1 MGRIGTGKGRSLRP
15 FCVFERKHSMSR
27 QSYELD
33 ATVRDVVG
41 KGAARALRREAQ
53 VPAVIYGDKKPPLP
67 ISLAFKETD
76 KRLRAGG
83 FMTTV
88 STINVAGEKILVI
101 PKDYAMHP
109 VKDQLVH
116 VDFLR
121 VSANSTVTV
130 YVPVHITGQEKS
142 PGLKKGG
149 AVNYAV
155 HEVQLSAR
163 ADAIPEAIEIDVSEL
178 DFNDTVHISAVKLP
192 VGAKPISTEDF
203 TVISIT
209 PPVGSDA

>member
-1 MGRIGTGKGRSLRP
+1 
-15 FCVFERKHSMSR
+15 MSR
-27 QSYELD
+27 QSYELE

-41 KGAARALRREAQ
+41 KGAARALRREAK

-67 ISLAFKETD
+67 IAVSFKDAD

-83 FMTTV
+83 FMTTLA
-88 STINVAGEKILVI
+88 TISVGAEKILVI

-116 VDFLR
+116 LDFLR
-121 VSANSTVTV
+121 IGADSTVTV
-130 YVPVHITGQEKS
+130 YVPVHAVGSEKS
-142 PGLKKGG
+142 PGIKKGG
-149 AVNYAV
+149 SVNYAT
-155 HEVQLSAR
+155 HEVQLTVR
-163 ADAIPEAIEIDVSEL
+163 ADSIPEALEVDISEL

-192 VGAKPISTEDF
+192 AGATPVDREDF

-209 PPVGSDA
+209 PPIGADA

>member
-1 MGRIGTGKGRSLRP
+1 
-15 FCVFERKHSMSR
+15 MSR
-27 QSYELD
+27 QSYELE

-41 KGAARALRREAQ
+41 KGAARALRREAK

-67 ISLAFKETD
+67 IALSFKEAD

-83 FMTTV
+83 FMTTLA
-88 STINVAGEKILVI
+88 TLNVGGEKILVI

-121 VSANSTVTV
+121 IGADSTVTV
-130 YVPVHITGQEKS
+130 YVPVHVTGSDKS
-142 PGLKKGG
+142 PGIKKGG
-149 AVNYAV
+149 SVNYAV
-155 HEVQLSAR
+155 HEVELSVR
-163 ADAIPEAIEIDVSEL
+163 ADAIPEAIEIDISAL

-192 VGAKPISTEDF
+192 GGAKPVDREDF
-203 TVISIT
+203 TLISIT
-209 PPVGSDA
+209 PPIGADA

>member
-1 MGRIGTGKGRSLRP
+1 
-15 FCVFERKHSMSR
+15 MSR

-41 KGAARALRREAQ
+41 KGAARALRREAL
-53 VPAVIYGDKKPPLP
+53 VPAVIYGDKKAPLP
-67 ISLAFKETD
+67 ITLAFKDAD

-88 STINVAGEKILVI
+88 ATINVAGEKILVI

-116 VDFLR
+116 IDFLR
-121 VSANSTVTV
+121 VGANSTVTV
-130 YVPVHITGQEKS
+130 YVPVHIVGSEKS
-142 PGLKKGG
+142 PGIKKGG
-149 AVNYAV
+149 SVNYAV
-155 HEVQLSAR
+155 HEVQLLTR

-192 VGAKPISTEDF
+192 EGSKPVSTDDF
-203 TVISIT
+203 TIISIT
-209 PPVGSDA
+209 PPVGADA

>member
-1 MGRIGTGKGRSLRP
+1 
-15 FCVFERKHSMSR
+15 MSR
-27 QSYELD
+27 QSYELE

-41 KGAARALRREAQ
+41 KGAARALRLEAK

-67 ISLAFKETD
+67 IAVSFKDAD

-83 FMTTV
+83 FMTTLA
-88 STINVAGEKILVI
+88 TINVAGEKILVI

-116 VDFLR
+116 LDFLR
-121 VSANSTVTV
+121 IGADSTVTV
-130 YVPVHITGQEKS
+130 FVPVHVTGAEKS
-142 PGLKKGG
+142 PGIKKGG
-149 AVNYAV
+149 SVNYAT
-155 HEVQLSAR
+155 HEVQLMVR
-163 ADAIPEAIEIDVSEL
+163 ADAIPEALEIDVSGL

-192 VGAKPISTEDF
+192 DGAKPVDREDF

-209 PPVGSDA
+209 PPIGADA

>member
-1 MGRIGTGKGRSLRP
+1 
-15 FCVFERKHSMSR
+15 MSR

-53 VPAVIYGDKKPPLP
+53 VPAVIYGDKKPPMP
-67 ISLAFKETD
+67 ISLSFKETD

-88 STINVAGEKILVI
+88 ATINVAGEKILVI

-130 YVPVHITGQEKS
+130 YIPVHIAGQEKS

-149 AVNYAV
+149 TVNYAV
-155 HEVQLSAR
+155 HEVQISAR

-192 VGAKPISTEDF
+192 DGAKPVSAEDF

-209 PPVGSDA
+209 PPVGADA